1 MISFYFLK
9 VEQVQSLVPYY
20 YFPTIKNLQ
29 KESLSIGRNAYELLY
44 FGQPKE
50 SLNLAKL
57 AVKINNKDQQ
67 LWLFLSET
75 QVANKLYKNALI
87 SLKKAEK
94 IDILINN
101 AGFLVNKPFKET
113 TLEDFQMVYSTN
125 VFSVAMLIKNTIDFM
140 ESGSNVLNISSIG
153 GIQGSLKFPGL
164 SAYSSSKGALNILT
178 EMLAEE
184 YKDRGIHF
192 NSLALGSVQ
201 TKMLEKAFPNFT
213 ASTSALEMA
222 EYIYNFSTNG
232 YKLMNGKVVSVS
244 STTP

>member
-1 MISFYFLK
+1 MSKNIIITGTSSGIGFELVNIFSKKNHRVLALSRDNSKLRELKLDGVDAIDFDLNHNDYGKINEFLK
-9 VEQVQSLVPYY
+9 K
-20 YFPTIKNLQ
+20 T
-29 KESLSIGRNAYELLY
+29 
-44 FGQPKE
+44 
-50 SLNLAKL
+50 
-57 AVKINNKDQQ
+57 
-67 LWLFLSET
+67 
-75 QVANKLYKNALI
+75 
-87 SLKKAEK
+87 EK

-101 AGFLVNKPFKET
+101 AGYLVNKPFKET

-153 GIQGSLKFPGL
+153 GIQGSVKFPGL

>member
-1 MISFYFLK
+1 MSKNIIITGTSSGIGFELVNIFSKKNHRVLALSRDNSKLRELK
-9 VEQVQSLVPYY
+9 LDGVDAIDFDL
-20 YFPTIKNLQ
+20 NH
-29 KESLSIGRNAYELLY
+29 NDYE
-44 FGQPKE
+44 
-50 SLNLAKL
+50 
-57 AVKINNKDQQ
+57 KINE
-67 LWLFLSET
+67 F
-75 QVANKLYKNALI
+75 
-87 SLKKAEK
+87 LKKAEK

-101 AGFLVNKPFKET
+101 AGYLVNKPFKET

-140 ESGSNVLNISSIG
+140 ESGSNILNISSIG
-153 GIQGSLKFPGL
+153 GIQGSVKFPGL

-178 EMLAEE
+178 ELLAEE

-232 YKLMNGKVVSVS
+232 YRLMNGKVISVS

>member
-1 MISFYFLK
+1 MSKNIIITGTSSGIGFELVNIFSKNNHRVLALSRDNSKLRELK
-9 VEQVQSLVPYY
+9 LDGVDAIDFDL
-20 YFPTIKNLQ
+20 NH
-29 KESLSIGRNAYELLY
+29 NDYE
-44 FGQPKE
+44 
-50 SLNLAKL
+50 
-57 AVKINNKDQQ
+57 KINE
-67 LWLFLSET
+67 F
-75 QVANKLYKNALI
+75 
-87 SLKKAEK
+87 LKKAEK

-101 AGFLVNKPFKET
+101 AGYLVNKPFKET

-153 GIQGSLKFPGL
+153 GVQGSVKFPGL

-232 YKLMNGKVVSVS
+232 YRLMNGKVVSVS

>member
-1 MISFYFLK
+1 MSKNIIITGTSSGIGFELVNIFSKKNHRVLALSRDNSKLRELK
-9 VEQVQSLVPYY
+9 LDGVDAIDFDL
-20 YFPTIKNLQ
+20 NH
-29 KESLSIGRNAYELLY
+29 NDYE
-44 FGQPKE
+44 
-50 SLNLAKL
+50 
-57 AVKINNKDQQ
+57 KINE
-67 LWLFLSET
+67 F
-75 QVANKLYKNALI
+75 
-87 SLKKAEK
+87 LKKAEK

-101 AGFLVNKPFKET
+101 AGYLVNKPFKET

-140 ESGSNVLNISSIG
+140 DSGSNVLNISSIG
-153 GIQGSLKFPGL
+153 GIQGSVKFPGL

-232 YKLMNGKVVSVS
+232 YRLMNGKVISVS

>member
-1 MISFYFLK
+1 MSKNIIITGTSSGIGFELVNIFSKKNHRVLALSRDNSKLRELK
-9 VEQVQSLVPYY
+9 LDGVDAIDFDLNRND
-20 YFPTIKNLQ
+20 FGKIK
-29 KESLSIGRNAYELLY
+29 E
-44 FGQPKE
+44 F
-50 SLNLAKL
+50 
-57 AVKINNKDQQ
+57 
-67 LWLFLSET
+67 
-75 QVANKLYKNALI
+75 
-87 SLKKAEK
+87 LKKAEK

-101 AGFLVNKPFKET
+101 AGFLINKPFKET

-153 GIQGSLKFPGL
+153 GVQGSVKFPGL

-232 YKLMNGKVVSVS
+232 YRLMNGKVISVS

>member
-1 MISFYFLK
+1 MSKNIIVTGTSSGIGFELVNIFSKKNHRVLALSRDNSKLRGLK
-9 VEQVQSLVPYY
+9 LDGVDAVD
-20 YFPTIKNLQ
+20 FD
-29 KESLSIGRNAYELLY
+29 
-44 FGQPKE
+44 
-50 SLNLAKL
+50 LNHNDYG
-57 AVKINNKDQQ
+57 KINE
-67 LWLFLSET
+67 FLSK
-75 QVANKLYKNALI
+75 V
-87 SLKKAEK
+87 EK

-101 AGFLVNKPFKET
+101 AGYLVNKPFNET
-113 TLEDFQMVYSTN
+113 TLEDFKMVYSTN

-140 ESGSNVLNISSIG
+140 ESGSNILNISSVG
-153 GIQGSLKFPGL
+153 GIQGSVKFPGL

-184 YKDRGIHF
+184 YKNRGIHF

-222 EYIYNFSTNG
+222 EYIYKFSTEG
-232 YKLMNGKVVSVS
+232 YRLMNGKVISVS

>member
-1 MISFYFLK
+1 MSKNIIITGTSSGIGFELVNIFSKKNHRVLALSRDNSKLRELKLNGVDAIDFDLNHNDYGKINEFLK
-9 VEQVQSLVPYY
+9 
-20 YFPTIKNLQ
+20 
-29 KESLSIGRNAYELLY
+29 
-44 FGQPKE
+44 
-50 SLNLAKL
+50 
-57 AVKINNKDQQ
+57 KD
-67 LWLFLSET
+67 
-75 QVANKLYKNALI
+75 
-87 SLKKAEK
+87 EK

-101 AGFLVNKPFKET
+101 AGYLVNKPFKET

-153 GIQGSLKFPGL
+153 GIQGSVKFPGL

-222 EYIYNFSTNG
+222 EYIYNFSTNS
-232 YKLMNGKVVSVS
+232 YRLMNGKVISVS

>member
-1 MISFYFLK
+1 MSKNIIITGTSSGIGFELVNIFSKKNHRVLALSRDNSKLRELK
-9 VEQVQSLVPYY
+9 LDGVDAIDFDL
-20 YFPTIKNLQ
+20 NH
-29 KESLSIGRNAYELLY
+29 NDYE
-44 FGQPKE
+44 
-50 SLNLAKL
+50 
-57 AVKINNKDQQ
+57 KINE
-67 LWLFLSET
+67 F
-75 QVANKLYKNALI
+75 
-87 SLKKAEK
+87 LKKAEK

-101 AGFLVNKPFKET
+101 AGYLVNKPFKET

-153 GIQGSLKFPGL
+153 GIQGSVKFPGL

-232 YKLMNGKVVSVS
+232 YRLMNGKVISVS
-244 STTP
+244 SSTP

>member
-1 MISFYFLK
+1 MSKNIIITGTSSGIGFELVNIFSKNNHRVLALSRDNSKLRELELDGVDAIDFDLNHNDNGKINEFLK
-9 VEQVQSLVPYY
+9 
-20 YFPTIKNLQ
+20 
-29 KESLSIGRNAYELLY
+29 
-44 FGQPKE
+44 
-50 SLNLAKL
+50 
-57 AVKINNKDQQ
+57 KD
-67 LWLFLSET
+67 
-75 QVANKLYKNALI
+75 
-87 SLKKAEK
+87 EK

-101 AGFLVNKPFKET
+101 AGYLVNKPFKET
-113 TLEDFQMVYSTN
+113 TLEDFQIVYSTN

-140 ESGSNVLNISSIG
+140 ESGSHVLNISSIG
-153 GIQGSLKFPGL
+153 GIQGSVKFPGL

-232 YKLMNGKVVSVS
+232 YRLMNGKVISVS

>member
-1 MISFYFLK
+1 MSKNIIITGTSSGIGFELVNIFSKKNHRVLALSRDNSKLRELK
-9 VEQVQSLVPYY
+9 LDGVDAIDFDL
-20 YFPTIKNLQ
+20 NH
-29 KESLSIGRNAYELLY
+29 NDYE
-44 FGQPKE
+44 
-50 SLNLAKL
+50 
-57 AVKINNKDQQ
+57 KINE
-67 LWLFLSET
+67 F
-75 QVANKLYKNALI
+75 
-87 SLKKAEK
+87 LKKAEK

>member
-1 MISFYFLK
+1 MSKNIIITGTSSGIGFELVNIFSKKNHRVLALSRDNSKLRELKLDGVDAIDFDLNHNDYGKINEFLK
-9 VEQVQSLVPYY
+9 K
-20 YFPTIKNLQ
+20 T
-29 KESLSIGRNAYELLY
+29 
-44 FGQPKE
+44 
-50 SLNLAKL
+50 
-57 AVKINNKDQQ
+57 
-67 LWLFLSET
+67 
-75 QVANKLYKNALI
+75 
-87 SLKKAEK
+87 EK

-101 AGFLVNKPFKET
+101 AGYLVNKPFKET

-140 ESGSNVLNISSIG
+140 QSGSNVLNISSIG
-153 GIQGSLKFPGL
+153 GIQGSVKFPGL

-184 YKDRGIHF
+184 YKERGIHF

-232 YKLMNGKVVSVS
+232 YKLMNGKVISVS

>member
-1 MISFYFLK
+1 MSKNIIITGTSSGIGFELVNIFSKKNHRVLALSRDNSKLRELK
-9 VEQVQSLVPYY
+9 LDGVDAIDFDLNRND
-20 YFPTIKNLQ
+20 FGKIK
-29 KESLSIGRNAYELLY
+29 E
-44 FGQPKE
+44 F
-50 SLNLAKL
+50 
-57 AVKINNKDQQ
+57 
-67 LWLFLSET
+67 
-75 QVANKLYKNALI
+75 
-87 SLKKAEK
+87 LKKAEK

-101 AGFLVNKPFKET
+101 AGFLINKPFKET

-140 ESGSNVLNISSIG
+140 QSGSNVLNISSIG
-153 GIQGSLKFPGL
+153 GIQGSVKFPGL

-184 YKDRGIHF
+184 YKERGIHF

-232 YKLMNGKVVSVS
+232 YRLMNGKVISVS

>member
-1 MISFYFLK
+1 MSKNIIITGTSSGIGFELVNIFSKKNHRVLALSRDNSKLRELK
-9 VEQVQSLVPYY
+9 LDGVDAID
-20 YFPTIKNLQ
+20 FD
-29 KESLSIGRNAYELLY
+29 
-44 FGQPKE
+44 
-50 SLNLAKL
+50 LNHNDY
-57 AVKINNKDQQ
+57 VKINE
-67 LWLFLSET
+67 F
-75 QVANKLYKNALI
+75 
-87 SLKKAEK
+87 LKKVEK

-101 AGFLVNKPFKET
+101 AGYLVNKPFKET
-113 TLEDFQMVYSTN
+113 TLEDFQKVYSTN

-140 ESGSNVLNISSIG
+140 ESGSNILNISSIG
-153 GIQGSLKFPGL
+153 GIQGSVKFPGL

-178 EMLAEE
+178 EILAEE

-232 YKLMNGKVVSVS
+232 YRLMNGKVISVS

>member
-1 MISFYFLK
+1 MSKNIIITGTSSGIGFELVNIFSKKNHRVLALSRDNSKLRELK
-9 VEQVQSLVPYY
+9 LDGVDAIDFDL
-20 YFPTIKNLQ
+20 NH
-29 KESLSIGRNAYELLY
+29 NDYE
-44 FGQPKE
+44 
-50 SLNLAKL
+50 
-57 AVKINNKDQQ
+57 KINE
-67 LWLFLSET
+67 F
-75 QVANKLYKNALI
+75 
-87 SLKKAEK
+87 LKKAEK

-101 AGFLVNKPFKET
+101 AGYLVNKPFKET

-125 VFSVAMLIKNTIDFM
+125 VFSVAMLIKNTINFM
-140 ESGSNVLNISSIG
+140 QSGSNVLNISSIG
-153 GIQGSLKFPGL
+153 GIQGSVKFPGL

-232 YKLMNGKVVSVS
+232 YRLMNGKVISVS

>member
-1 MISFYFLK
+1 MSKNIIITGTSSGIGFELVNIFSKNNHRVLALSRDNSKLRELKLDGVDAIDFDLNHNDYGKINEFLK
-9 VEQVQSLVPYY
+9 
-20 YFPTIKNLQ
+20 K
-29 KESLSIGRNAYELLY
+29 G
-44 FGQPKE
+44 
-50 SLNLAKL
+50 
-57 AVKINNKDQQ
+57 
-67 LWLFLSET
+67 
-75 QVANKLYKNALI
+75 
-87 SLKKAEK
+87 EK

-101 AGFLVNKPFKET
+101 AGYLVNKPFKET

-153 GIQGSLKFPGL
+153 GIQGSVKFPGL

-232 YKLMNGKVVSVS
+232 YRLMNGKVISVS

>member
-1 MISFYFLK
+1 MSKNIIITGTSSGIGFELVNNFSKKNHRVLALSRDNSKLRELELDGVDAIDFDLNHNDNGKINEFLK
-9 VEQVQSLVPYY
+9 KV
-20 YFPTIKNLQ
+20 
-29 KESLSIGRNAYELLY
+29 
-44 FGQPKE
+44 
-50 SLNLAKL
+50 
-57 AVKINNKDQQ
+57 
-67 LWLFLSET
+67 
-75 QVANKLYKNALI
+75 
-87 SLKKAEK
+87 EK

-101 AGFLVNKPFKET
+101 AGYLVNKPFKET
-113 TLEDFQMVYSTN
+113 TLEDFQIVYSTN

-153 GIQGSLKFPGL
+153 GIQGSVKFPGL

-232 YKLMNGKVVSVS
+232 YRLMNGKVISVS

>member
-1 MISFYFLK
+1 MSKNIIITGTSSGIGFELVNIFSKKNHRVLALSRDNSKLRELK
-9 VEQVQSLVPYY
+9 LDAVDAIDFDLNY
-20 YFPTIKNLQ
+20 ND
-29 KESLSIGRNAYELLY
+29 YE
-44 FGQPKE
+44 
-50 SLNLAKL
+50 
-57 AVKINNKDQQ
+57 KINE
-67 LWLFLSET
+67 F
-75 QVANKLYKNALI
+75 
-87 SLKKAEK
+87 LKKAEK

-101 AGFLVNKPFKET
+101 AGYLVNKPFKET

-232 YKLMNGKVVSVS
+232 YRLMNGKVISVS